1 MVSRLNM
8 KIFNQIK
15 HLLMLSSGQLRIL
28 GLCLFSPSPLGEG
41 RGEGL
46 SVPIVIL
53 YVTLNRR
60 LNMATPAKK
69 LIAAAILASVA
80 TLALYGCISSSGP
93 HAVNST
99 QVQNTGIPGTGPTVY

>member
-1 MVSRLNM
+1 M

-53 YVTLNRR
+53 YVTLNKLLVDSRNALGGCVVWCER
-60 LNMATPAKK
+60 TQRVFWTAIPAAM
-69 LIAAAILASVA
+69 LL
-80 TLALYGCISSSGP
+80 
-93 HAVNST
+93 ST
-99 QVQNTGIPGTGPTVY
+99 VSDVQGLPEVHFAGKA